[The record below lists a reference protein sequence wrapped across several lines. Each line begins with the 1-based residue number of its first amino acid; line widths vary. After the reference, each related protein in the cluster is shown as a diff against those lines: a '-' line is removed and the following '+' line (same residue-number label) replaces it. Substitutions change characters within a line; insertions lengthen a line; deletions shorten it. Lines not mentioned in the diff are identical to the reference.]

1 MAVVYFAMWTLSEVL
16 VLFFLA
22 VALKY
27 LLTPL
32 IDFLSCRHPRS
43 ELYAERCYF
52 RLGRKWAV
60 LFALLISVVTLMA
73 ISFIVA
79 NSLSTFA
86 SRAGIYNA
94 RVEELIDYTFS
105 EMHRLEI
112 EFGLVNASDMSEAR
126 QMSHLA
132 ELEKEMA
139 KHLDVSDTIVT
150 LLGTASGVL
159 EDVVYI
165 LLFLVFMLVE
175 EQVEDE
181 PNGRPRA
188 TSPAEQKIFDYIA
201 GKTSLSCLVGI
212 VHAAILTLS
221 APRLCT
227 RVTPPHAALAPR
239 LIFRDGPICQR
250 SRPRDGPRACLRP
263 AHLLAQLHPG
273 HWGTAWCAP
282 PTTLCGARSKV
293 LDS

>member
-1 MAVVYFAMWTLSEVL
+1 VEGLIDERIRTLCLVVCAMAVVYFAMWTLSEVL

-165 LLFLVFMLVE
+165 LLFLVFMLVSPRTPWTA
-175 EQVEDE
+175 E
-181 PNGRPRA
+181 PGGGAGHVSTSLGVTCRWRSRWR
-188 TSPAEQKIFDYIA
+188 TSPMGGHVRRRRQ
-201 GKTSLSCLVGI
+201 S
-212 VHAAILTLS
+212 
-221 APRLCT
+221 R
-227 RVTPPHAALAPR
+227 
-239 LIFRDGPICQR
+239 R
-250 SRPRDGPRACLRP
+250 SS
-263 AHLLAQLHPG
+263 
-273 HWGTAWCAP
+273 
-282 PTTLCGARSKV
+282 TTLLGKLPFRA
-293 LDS
+293 LWA

>member
-105 EMHRLEI
+105 EVARRATRSIYAVRIPHSPTFPPVHQMHRLEI

-165 LLFLVFMLVE
+165 LLFLVFMLVSPRTPWTA
-175 EQVEDE
+175 E
-181 PNGRPRA
+181 PGGGAGHVSTSLGVTCRWRSRWR
-188 TSPAEQKIFDYIA
+188 TSPMGGHVRRRRQ
-201 GKTSLSCLVGI
+201 S
-212 VHAAILTLS
+212 
-221 APRLCT
+221 R
-227 RVTPPHAALAPR
+227 
-239 LIFRDGPICQR
+239 R
-250 SRPRDGPRACLRP
+250 SS
-263 AHLLAQLHPG
+263 
-273 HWGTAWCAP
+273 
-282 PTTLCGARSKV
+282 TTLLGKLPFRA
-293 LDS
+293 LWA